1 MSRPKTELPDL
12 PICAALPALRSA
24 LRVAPAAVLEAPPG
38 AGKSTV
44 VPLAL
49 LDEPWVRGRKIL
61 MLEPRRL
68 AARAVAQR
76 MAATLGEP
84 VGATVGHRM
93 RLDTRVGP
101 NTRIEVVTE
110 GVLTRMLQSDP
121 ALEGVAAVLF
131 DEFHERSLQADT
143 GLALCLDARA
153 ALGTDLRVLV
163 MSATLDGAAVAA
175 LLTRGTGVE
184 APVVTAAGRMYPVA
198 VRHVGRAMP
207 LLPGGDEPPERLL
220 ALTVQRALRECE
232 GDVLAFLPGAG
243 EIRRALGMLEG
254 MFDGMR
260 VGPGDGAHV
269 SLLPLY
275 GELSPAEQARAL
287 DPDPAGPRRVI
298 LATNIAE
305 TSLTLPRV
313 RAVVDSGLVR
323 RAVFDP
329 VTGMSRLETRRI
341 SRAAAEQRAGRA
353 GRVAEGVCYR
363 LWSEAAQRSLA
374 AQTPPEILEAD
385 LAPLALDLA
394 EWGTADAATLP
405 WLDAPPAPM
414 LDSARDLLQR
424 LGALDDAHRI
434 TAHGRALARL
444 PAHPRLAHLLLEA
457 ARRGEAE
464 TGAQLAA
471 LLGERDLLRGRTGRA
486 GEEGDADVATRLD
499 AVFGRGGAAG
509 AGAGLDRVALARL
522 RRSAEQFERQMQG
535 SAAGGARRSAAP
547 PVGAAGLLACAYPDR
562 IGRRR
567 DGDAPR
573 YLLANGRGAAFAHA
587 DRLAR
592 SQFIV
597 ALDLDDRDREARILL
612 AAALDRATLEEA
624 AGARLRRAVE
634 VEWSAR
640 EEAVVAREVERLDA
654 LVIDEKPL
662 SRVPPDAAIAA
673 MREGLRQLG
682 PDALPW
688 TDEARAFCARVG
700 LARRSALPGTADW
713 PDLSVDALAADLAWL
728 EPWLE
733 GVTRRSHLSRLPL
746 LDALRL
752 RLGAERC
759 RRLDGWFPSHLT
771 VPTGSRIRIDYED
784 DLAPCASMRMQ
795 EVFGMATTPRLA
807 EGRLPV
813 TFKLLSPAQRPLQVT
828 ADLAS
833 FWRNAYT
840 EVRKDMRGRYP
851 RHYWPEDPL
860 QAEPVRGVR
869 RRT

>member
-1 MSRPKTELPDL
+1 MPPPRPALPTL
-12 PICAALPALRSA
+12 PILEALPALRAA
-24 LRVAPAAVLEAPPG
+24 LVAAPAAVLEAPPG

-76 MAATLGEP
+76 MAETLGET
-84 VGATVGHRM
+84 VGMTVGHRM

-101 NTRIEVVTE
+101 HTRIEVVTE

-153 ALGTDLRVLV
+153 TLGTDLRIVV
-163 MSATLDGAAVAA
+163 MSATLDGAAVSA
-175 LLTRGTGVE
+175 LLTRATGAT

-198 VRHVGRAMP
+198 VRYVGRAMP
-207 LLPGGDEPPERLL
+207 VLPGGDESPERLL
-220 ALTVQRALRECE
+220 ALAVQRALHECE

-243 EIRRALGMLEG
+243 EIRRALAMLEG
-254 MFDGMR
+254 MPEVKGS
-260 VGPGDGAHV
+260 VV
-269 SLLPLY
+269 LLPLY
-275 GELSPAEQARAL
+275 GELPPAEQARVLA
-287 DPDPAGPRRVI
+287 PDPGGRRRVV

-305 TSLTLPRV
+305 TSLTLPGV

-323 RAVFDP
+323 RAAFDP

-341 SRAAAEQRAGRA
+341 SRAAADQRAGRA
-353 GRVAEGVCYR
+353 GRVAEGACYR
-363 LWSEAAQRSLA
+363 LWSEGAQRSLA
-374 AQTPPEILEAD
+374 AQTPPEIVEAD

-394 EWGTADAATLP
+394 EWGADQAMTLP
-405 WLDAPPAPM
+405 WLDVPPAPM
-414 LDSARDLLQR
+414 LDSARDLLRR
-424 LGALDDAHRI
+424 LGALDDARRI

-444 PAHPRLAHLLLEA
+444 PTHPRLAHLLLEA
-457 ARRGEAE
+457 QRRGESRL
-464 TGAQLAA
+464 GAQLAA
-471 LLGERDLLRGRTGRA
+471 VLGERDLLRGRP
-486 GEEGDADVATRLD
+486 GEARDADV
-499 AVFGRGGAAG
+499 
-509 AGAGLDRVALARL
+509 LARL
-522 RRSAEQFERQMQG
+522 DLVLGRGRGAGGLDPGAVARVRRNAELFERRLVD
-535 SAAGGARRSAAP
+535 RRPAEGPTVDPRPSL
-547 PVGAAGLLACAYPDR
+547 GAAGLLACAYPDR

-567 DGDAPR
+567 TGDAPR
-573 YLLANGRGAAFAHA
+573 FLLANGRGAAFTHV
-587 DRLAR
+587 DRLGR
-592 SQFIV
+592 SEFIV

-612 AAALDRATLEEA
+612 AAALDRATLEA
-624 AGARLRRAVE
+624 AADGRLRREVE
-634 VEWSAR
+634 VAWSSQD
-640 EEAVVAREVERLDA
+640 EAVVAREVERIDG
-654 LVIDEKPL
+654 LVIAEKPL
-662 SRVPPDAAIAA
+662 PRVPPEAALAA
-673 MREGLRQLG
+673 MQEGLRQLG
-682 PDALPW
+682 VDALPW
-688 TDEARAFCARVG
+688 TDEARAFCARIE
-700 LARRSALPGTADW
+700 LARRSALPGTGDW
-713 PDLSVDALAADLAWL
+713 PDFSAAALAADHDWL

-733 GVTRRSHLSRLPL
+733 GITRRSHLARLPVM
-746 LDALRL
+746 DALRL

-759 RRLDGWFPSHLT
+759 RRLDDWLPSHLT
-771 VPTGSRIRIDYED
+771 VPTGSRIRIDYLD

-807 EGRLPV
+807 DGRLPV

-833 FWRNAYT
+833 FWRNAYV

-851 RHYWPEDPL
+851 RHYWPDDPL
-860 QAEPVRGVR
+860 QAEPVRGIR

>member
-1 MSRPKTELPDL
+1 MPPPRPALPTL
-12 PICAALPALRSA
+12 PILEALPALRAA
-24 LRVAPAAVLEAPPG
+24 LAAAPAAVLEAPPG

-76 MAATLGEP
+76 MAETLGET
-84 VGATVGHRM
+84 VGMTVGHRM

-101 NTRIEVVTE
+101 HTRIEVVTE

-153 ALGTDLRVLV
+153 TLGTDLRIVV
-163 MSATLDGAAVAA
+163 MSATLDGAAVSA
-175 LLTRGTGVE
+175 LLTRATGAT

-198 VRHVGRAMP
+198 LRYVGRAMP
-207 LLPGGDEPPERLL
+207 VLPGGDESPERLL
-220 ALTVQRALRECE
+220 ALAVQRALRECE

-243 EIRRALGMLEG
+243 EIRRALAMLEG
-254 MFDGMR
+254 MPEVKGS
-260 VGPGDGAHV
+260 VA
-269 SLLPLY
+269 LLPLY
-275 GELSPAEQARAL
+275 GELPPAEQARAL
-287 DPDPAGPRRVI
+287 APDPGGRRRVV

-305 TSLTLPRV
+305 TSLTLPGV

-323 RAVFDP
+323 RAAFDP

-341 SRAAAEQRAGRA
+341 SRAAADQRAGRA
-353 GRVAEGVCYR
+353 GRVAEGACYR
-363 LWSEAAQRSLA
+363 LWSEGAQRSLA
-374 AQTPPEILEAD
+374 AQTPPEIVEAD

-394 EWGTADAATLP
+394 EWGADQAMTLP
-405 WLDAPPAPM
+405 WLDVPPAPM

-424 LGALDDAHRI
+424 LGALDDARRI

-444 PAHPRLAHLLLEA
+444 PTHPRLAHLLLEA
-457 ARRGEAE
+457 QRRRESRL
-464 TGAQLAA
+464 GAQLAA
-471 LLGERDLLRGRTGRA
+471 VLGERDLLRGRP
-486 GEEGDADVATRLD
+486 GEARDADV
-499 AVFGRGGAAG
+499 
-509 AGAGLDRVALARL
+509 LARL
-522 RRSAEQFERQMQG
+522 DLVLGRGRGAGDLDPGAVARVRRNAELFERRLVD
-535 SAAGGARRSAAP
+535 RRPAEGPTVDPRPSL
-547 PVGAAGLLACAYPDR
+547 GAAGLLACAYPDR

-567 DGDAPR
+567 TGDAPR
-573 YLLANGRGAAFAHA
+573 FLLANGRGAAFAHV
-587 DRLAR
+587 DRLGR
-592 SQFIV
+592 SEFIV

-612 AAALDRATLEEA
+612 AAALDRATLEA
-624 AGARLRRAVE
+624 AADGRLRREVE
-634 VEWSAR
+634 VAWSSQD
-640 EEAVVAREVERLDA
+640 EAVVAREVERIDG
-654 LVIDEKPL
+654 LVIAEKPL
-662 SRVPPDAAIAA
+662 PRVPPEAALAA
-673 MREGLRQLG
+673 MQEGLRQLG
-682 PDALPW
+682 VDVLPW
-688 TDEARAFCARVG
+688 TDEARAFCARVE
-700 LARRSALPGTADW
+700 LARRSALPGTGDW
-713 PDLSVDALAADLAWL
+713 PDFSAAALAADHDWL

-733 GVTRRSHLSRLPL
+733 GITRRSHLARLPVM
-746 LDALRL
+746 DALRL
-752 RLGAERC
+752 RLGADRC
-759 RRLDGWFPSHLT
+759 RRLEDWLPSHLT
-771 VPTGSRIRIDYED
+771 VPTGSRIRIDYLD

-807 EGRLPV
+807 DGRLPV
-813 TFKLLSPAQRPLQVT
+813 TFKLLSPAQRSLQVT

-833 FWRNAYT
+833 FWRNAYV

-860 QAEPVRGVR
+860 QAEPVRGIR

>member
-1 MSRPKTELPDL
+1 MPPPRPALPTL
-12 PICAALPALRSA
+12 PILEALPALRAA
-24 LRVAPAAVLEAPPG
+24 LAAAPAAVLEAPPG

-76 MAATLGEP
+76 MAETLGET
-84 VGATVGHRM
+84 VGMTVGHRM

-101 NTRIEVVTE
+101 HTRIEVVTE

-153 ALGTDLRVLV
+153 TLGTDLRIVV
-163 MSATLDGAAVAA
+163 MSATLDGAAVSA
-175 LLTRGTGVE
+175 LLTRATGAT

-198 VRHVGRAMP
+198 VRYVGRAMP
-207 LLPGGDEPPERLL
+207 VLPGGDESPERLL
-220 ALTVQRALRECE
+220 ALAVQRALHECE

-243 EIRRALGMLEG
+243 EIRRALAMLEG
-254 MFDGMR
+254 MPEVKGS
-260 VGPGDGAHV
+260 VA
-269 SLLPLY
+269 LLPLY
-275 GELSPAEQARAL
+275 GELPPAEQARAL
-287 DPDPAGPRRVI
+287 APDPGGRRRVV

-305 TSLTLPRV
+305 TSLTLPGV

-323 RAVFDP
+323 RAAFDP

-341 SRAAAEQRAGRA
+341 SRAAADQRAGRA
-353 GRVAEGVCYR
+353 GRVAEGACYR
-363 LWSEAAQRSLA
+363 LWSEGAQRSLA
-374 AQTPPEILEAD
+374 AQTPPEIVEAD

-394 EWGTADAATLP
+394 EWGADQAMTLP
-405 WLDAPPAPM
+405 WLDVPPAPM

-424 LGALDDAHRI
+424 LGALDDARRI

-444 PAHPRLAHLLLEA
+444 PTHPRLAHLLLEA
-457 ARRGEAE
+457 QRRGESRL
-464 TGAQLAA
+464 GAQLAA
-471 LLGERDLLRGRTGRA
+471 VLGERDLLRGRP
-486 GEEGDADVATRLD
+486 GEARDADV
-499 AVFGRGGAAG
+499 
-509 AGAGLDRVALARL
+509 LARL
-522 RRSAEQFERQMQG
+522 DLVLGRGRGAGDLDPGAVARVRRNAELFERRLVD
-535 SAAGGARRSAAP
+535 RRPAEGPTVDPRPSL
-547 PVGAAGLLACAYPDR
+547 GAAGLLACAYPDR

-567 DGDAPR
+567 TGDAPR
-573 YLLANGRGAAFAHA
+573 FLLANGRGAAFAHV
-587 DRLAR
+587 DRLGR
-592 SQFIV
+592 SEFIV

-612 AAALDRATLEEA
+612 AAALDRATLEA
-624 AGARLRRAVE
+624 AADGRLRREVE
-634 VEWSAR
+634 VAWSSQD
-640 EEAVVAREVERLDA
+640 EAVVAREVERIDG
-654 LVIDEKPL
+654 LVIAEKPL
-662 SRVPPDAAIAA
+662 PRVPPEAALAA
-673 MREGLRQLG
+673 MQEGLRQLG
-682 PDALPW
+682 VDVLPW
-688 TDEARAFCARVG
+688 TDEARAFCARVE
-700 LARRSALPGTADW
+700 LARRSALPGTGDW
-713 PDLSVDALAADLAWL
+713 PDFSAAALAADYDWL

-733 GVTRRSHLSRLPL
+733 GITRRSHLARLPVM
-746 LDALRL
+746 DALRL
-752 RLGAERC
+752 RLGADRC
-759 RRLDGWFPSHLT
+759 RRLEDWLPSHLT
-771 VPTGSRIRIDYED
+771 VPTGSRIRIDYLD

-807 EGRLPV
+807 DGRLPV

-833 FWRNAYT
+833 FWRNAYV

-860 QAEPVRGVR
+860 QAEPVRGIR

>member
-1 MSRPKTELPDL
+1 MPPPRPALPTL
-12 PICAALPALRSA
+12 PILEALPALRAA
-24 LRVAPAAVLEAPPG
+24 LAAAPAAVLEAPPG

-76 MAATLGEP
+76 MAETLGET
-84 VGATVGHRM
+84 VGMTVGHRM

-101 NTRIEVVTE
+101 HTRIEVVTE

-153 ALGTDLRVLV
+153 TLGTDLRIVV
-163 MSATLDGAAVAA
+163 MSATLDGAAVSA
-175 LLTRGTGVE
+175 LLTRATGAT

-198 VRHVGRAMP
+198 LRYVGRAMP
-207 LLPGGDEPPERLL
+207 VLPGGDESPERLL
-220 ALTVQRALRECE
+220 ALAVQRALRECE

-243 EIRRALGMLEG
+243 EIRRALAMLEG
-254 MFDGMR
+254 MPEVKGS
-260 VGPGDGAHV
+260 VA
-269 SLLPLY
+269 LLPLY
-275 GELSPAEQARAL
+275 GELPPAEQARAL
-287 DPDPAGPRRVI
+287 APDPGGRRRVV

-305 TSLTLPRV
+305 TSLTLPGV

-323 RAVFDP
+323 RAAFDP

-341 SRAAAEQRAGRA
+341 SRAAADQRAGRA
-353 GRVAEGVCYR
+353 GRVAEGACYR
-363 LWSEAAQRSLA
+363 LWSEGAQRSLA
-374 AQTPPEILEAD
+374 AQTPPEIVEAD

-394 EWGTADAATLP
+394 EWGADQAMTLP
-405 WLDAPPAPM
+405 WLDVPPAPM

-424 LGALDDAHRI
+424 LGALDDARRI

-444 PAHPRLAHLLLEA
+444 PTHPRLAHLLLEA
-457 ARRGEAE
+457 QRRGESRL
-464 TGAQLAA
+464 GAQLAA
-471 LLGERDLLRGRTGRA
+471 VLGERDLLRGRP
-486 GEEGDADVATRLD
+486 GEARDADV
-499 AVFGRGGAAG
+499 
-509 AGAGLDRVALARL
+509 LARL
-522 RRSAEQFERQMQG
+522 DLVLGRGRGAGDLDPGAVARVRRNAELFERRLVD
-535 SAAGGARRSAAP
+535 RRPAEGPTVDPRPSL
-547 PVGAAGLLACAYPDR
+547 GAAGLLACAYPDR

-567 DGDAPR
+567 TGDAPR
-573 YLLANGRGAAFAHA
+573 FLLANGRGAAFAHV
-587 DRLAR
+587 DRLGR
-592 SQFIV
+592 SEFIV

-612 AAALDRATLEEA
+612 AAALDRATLEA
-624 AGARLRRAVE
+624 AADGRLRREVE
-634 VEWSAR
+634 VAWSSQD
-640 EEAVVAREVERLDA
+640 EAVVAREVERIDG
-654 LVIDEKPL
+654 LVIAEKPL
-662 SRVPPDAAIAA
+662 PRVPPEAALAA
-673 MREGLRQLG
+673 MQEGLRQLG
-682 PDALPW
+682 VDVLPW
-688 TDEARAFCARVG
+688 TDEARAFCARVE
-700 LARRSALPGTADW
+700 LARRSALPGTGDW
-713 PDLSVDALAADLAWL
+713 PDFSAEALAVDHDWL

-733 GVTRRSHLSRLPL
+733 GITRRSHLARLPVM
-746 LDALRL
+746 DALRL
-752 RLGAERC
+752 RLGADRC
-759 RRLDGWFPSHLT
+759 RRLEDWLPSHLT
-771 VPTGSRIRIDYED
+771 VPTGSRIRIDYLD

-807 EGRLPV
+807 DGRLPV

-833 FWRNAYT
+833 FWRNAYV

-860 QAEPVRGVR
+860 QAEPVRGIR

>member
-1 MSRPKTELPDL
+1 MPPPRPALPTL
-12 PICAALPALRSA
+12 PILEALPALRAA
-24 LRVAPAAVLEAPPG
+24 LAAAPAAVLEAPPG

-76 MAATLGEP
+76 MAETLGET
-84 VGATVGHRM
+84 VGMTVGHRM

-101 NTRIEVVTE
+101 HTRIEVVTE

-153 ALGTDLRVLV
+153 TLGTDLRIVV
-163 MSATLDGAAVAA
+163 MSATLDGAAVSA
-175 LLTRGTGVE
+175 LLTRATGAT

-198 VRHVGRAMP
+198 VRYVGRAMP
-207 LLPGGDEPPERLL
+207 VLPGGDESPERLL
-220 ALTVQRALRECE
+220 ALAVQRALHECE

-243 EIRRALGMLEG
+243 EIRRALAMLEG
-254 MFDGMR
+254 MPEVKGS
-260 VGPGDGAHV
+260 VA
-269 SLLPLY
+269 LLPLY
-275 GELSPAEQARAL
+275 GELPPAEQARAL
-287 DPDPAGPRRVI
+287 APDPGGRRRVV

-305 TSLTLPRV
+305 TSLTLPGV

-323 RAVFDP
+323 RAAFDP

-341 SRAAAEQRAGRA
+341 SRAAADQRAGRA
-353 GRVAEGVCYR
+353 GRVAEGACYR
-363 LWSEAAQRSLA
+363 LWSEGAQRSLA
-374 AQTPPEILEAD
+374 AQTPPEIVEAD

-394 EWGTADAATLP
+394 EWGADQAMTLP
-405 WLDAPPAPM
+405 WLDVPPAPM

-424 LGALDDAHRI
+424 LGALDDARRI

-444 PAHPRLAHLLLEA
+444 PTHPRLAHLLLEA
-457 ARRGEAE
+457 RRRGESRL
-464 TGAQLAA
+464 GAQLAA
-471 LLGERDLLRGRTGRA
+471 VLGERDLLRGRP
-486 GEEGDADVATRLD
+486 GEARDADV
-499 AVFGRGGAAG
+499 
-509 AGAGLDRVALARL
+509 LARL
-522 RRSAEQFERQMQG
+522 DLVLGRGRGAGDLDPGAVARVRRNAELFERRLVD
-535 SAAGGARRSAAP
+535 RRPAEGPTVDPRPSL
-547 PVGAAGLLACAYPDR
+547 GAAGLLACAYPDR

-567 DGDAPR
+567 TGDAPR
-573 YLLANGRGAAFAHA
+573 FLLANGRGAAFAHV
-587 DRLAR
+587 DRLGR
-592 SQFIV
+592 SEFIV

-612 AAALDRATLEEA
+612 AAALDRATLEA
-624 AGARLRRAVE
+624 AADGRLRREVE
-634 VEWSAR
+634 VAWSSQD
-640 EEAVVAREVERLDA
+640 EAVVAREVERIDG
-654 LVIDEKPL
+654 LVIAEKPL
-662 SRVPPDAAIAA
+662 PRVPPEAALAA
-673 MREGLRQLG
+673 MQEGLRQLG
-682 PDALPW
+682 VDVLPW
-688 TDEARAFCARVG
+688 TDEARAFCARVE
-700 LARRSALPGTADW
+700 LARRSALPGTGDW
-713 PDLSVDALAADLAWL
+713 PDFSAAALAADHDWL

-733 GVTRRSHLSRLPL
+733 GITRRSHLARLPVM
-746 LDALRL
+746 DALRL
-752 RLGAERC
+752 RLGADRC
-759 RRLDGWFPSHLT
+759 RRLEDWLPSHLT
-771 VPTGSRIRIDYED
+771 VPTGSRIRIDYLD

-807 EGRLPV
+807 DGRLPV

-833 FWRNAYT
+833 FWRNAYV

-860 QAEPVRGVR
+860 QAEPVRGIR

>member
-1 MSRPKTELPDL
+1 MPPPRPALPTL
-12 PICAALPALRSA
+12 PILEALPALRAA
-24 LRVAPAAVLEAPPG
+24 LAAAPAAVLEAPPG

-76 MAATLGEP
+76 MAETLGET
-84 VGATVGHRM
+84 VGMTVGHRM

-101 NTRIEVVTE
+101 HTRIEVVTE

-121 ALEGVAAVLF
+121 ALEGVAVVLF

-153 ALGTDLRVLV
+153 TLGTDLRIVV
-163 MSATLDGAAVAA
+163 MSATLDGAAVSA
-175 LLTRGTGVE
+175 LLTRATGAT

-198 VRHVGRAMP
+198 VRYVGRAMP
-207 LLPGGDEPPERLL
+207 VLPGGDESPERLL
-220 ALTVQRALRECE
+220 ALAVQRALRECE

-243 EIRRALGMLEG
+243 EIRRALAMLEG
-254 MFDGMR
+254 MPEVKGS
-260 VGPGDGAHV
+260 VV
-269 SLLPLY
+269 LLPLY
-275 GELSPAEQARAL
+275 GELPPAEQARAL
-287 DPDPAGPRRVI
+287 APDPGGRRRVV

-305 TSLTLPRV
+305 TSLTLPGV

-323 RAVFDP
+323 RAAFDP

-341 SRAAAEQRAGRA
+341 SRAAADQRAGRA
-353 GRVAEGVCYR
+353 GRVAEGACYR
-363 LWSEAAQRSLA
+363 LWSEGAQRSLA
-374 AQTPPEILEAD
+374 AQTPPEIVEAD

-394 EWGTADAATLP
+394 EWGADQAMTLP
-405 WLDAPPAPM
+405 WLDVPPAPM

-424 LGALDDAHRI
+424 LGALDDARRI

-444 PAHPRLAHLLLEA
+444 PTHPRLAHLLLEA
-457 ARRGEAE
+457 QRRGESRL
-464 TGAQLAA
+464 GAQLAA
-471 LLGERDLLRGRTGRA
+471 VLGERDLLRGRP
-486 GEEGDADVATRLD
+486 GEARDADVLACLD
-499 AVFGRGGAAG
+499 LVLGRGRGAADLDPG
-509 AGAGLDRVALARL
+509 AVARV
-522 RRSAEQFERQMQG
+522 RRNAELFERRLVD
-535 SAAGGARRSAAP
+535 RRPAEGPTVDPRPSL
-547 PVGAAGLLACAYPDR
+547 GAAGLLACAYPDR

-567 DGDAPR
+567 TGDAPR
-573 YLLANGRGAAFAHA
+573 FLLANGRGAAFAHV
-587 DRLAR
+587 DRLGR
-592 SQFIV
+592 SEFIV

-612 AAALDRATLEEA
+612 AAALDRATLEA
-624 AGARLRRAVE
+624 AADGRLRREVE
-634 VEWSAR
+634 VAWSSQD
-640 EEAVVAREVERLDA
+640 EAVVAREVERIDG
-654 LVIDEKPL
+654 LVIAEKPL
-662 SRVPPDAAIAA
+662 PRVPPEAALAA
-673 MREGLRQLG
+673 MQEGLRQLG
-682 PDALPW
+682 VDALPW

-700 LARRSALPGTADW
+700 LARRSALPGTGDW
-713 PDLSVDALAADLAWL
+713 PDFSAEALAVDHDWL

-733 GVTRRSHLSRLPL
+733 GITRRSHLARLPVM
-746 LDALRL
+746 DALRL

-759 RRLDGWFPSHLT
+759 RRLDDWLPSHLT
-771 VPTGSRIRIDYED
+771 VPTGSRIRIDYLD

-807 EGRLPV
+807 DGRLPV

-833 FWRNAYT
+833 FWRNAYV

-860 QAEPVRGVR
+860 QAEPVRGIR

>member
-1 MSRPKTELPDL
+1 MPPPRPALPTL
-12 PICAALPALRSA
+12 PILEALPALRAA
-24 LRVAPAAVLEAPPG
+24 LAAAPAAVLEAPPG

-76 MAATLGEP
+76 MAETLGET
-84 VGATVGHRM
+84 VGMTVGHRM

-101 NTRIEVVTE
+101 HTRIEVVTE

-153 ALGTDLRVLV
+153 TLGTDLRIVV
-163 MSATLDGAAVAA
+163 MSATLDGAAVSA
-175 LLTRGTGVE
+175 LLTRATGAT

-198 VRHVGRAMP
+198 LRYVGRAMP
-207 LLPGGDEPPERLL
+207 VLPGGDESPERLL
-220 ALTVQRALRECE
+220 ALAVQRALRECE

-243 EIRRALGMLEG
+243 EIRRALAMLEG
-254 MFDGMR
+254 MPEVKGS
-260 VGPGDGAHV
+260 VA
-269 SLLPLY
+269 LLPLY
-275 GELSPAEQARAL
+275 GELPPAEQARAL
-287 DPDPAGPRRVI
+287 APDPGGRRRVV

-305 TSLTLPRV
+305 TSLTLPGV

-323 RAVFDP
+323 RAAFDP

-341 SRAAAEQRAGRA
+341 SRAAADQRAGRA
-353 GRVAEGVCYR
+353 GRVAEGACYR
-363 LWSEAAQRSLA
+363 LWSEGAQRSLA
-374 AQTPPEILEAD
+374 AQTPPEIVEAD

-394 EWGTADAATLP
+394 EWGADQAMTLP
-405 WLDAPPAPM
+405 WLDVPPAPM

-424 LGALDDAHRI
+424 LGALDDARRI

-444 PAHPRLAHLLLEA
+444 PTHPRLAHLLLEA
-457 ARRGEAE
+457 RRRGESRL
-464 TGAQLAA
+464 GAQLAA
-471 LLGERDLLRGRTGRA
+471 VLGERDLLRGRP
-486 GEEGDADVATRLD
+486 GEARDADV
-499 AVFGRGGAAG
+499 
-509 AGAGLDRVALARL
+509 LARL
-522 RRSAEQFERQMQG
+522 DLVLGRGRGAGDLDPGAVARVRRNAELFERRLVD
-535 SAAGGARRSAAP
+535 RRPAEGPTVDPRPSL
-547 PVGAAGLLACAYPDR
+547 GAAGLLACAYPDR

-567 DGDAPR
+567 TGDAPR
-573 YLLANGRGAAFAHA
+573 FLLANGRGAAFAHV
-587 DRLAR
+587 DRLGR
-592 SQFIV
+592 SEFIV

-612 AAALDRATLEEA
+612 AAALDRATLEA
-624 AGARLRRAVE
+624 AADGRLRREVE
-634 VEWSAR
+634 VAWSSQD
-640 EEAVVAREVERLDA
+640 EAVVAREVERIDG
-654 LVIDEKPL
+654 LVIAEKPL
-662 SRVPPDAAIAA
+662 PRVPPEAALAA
-673 MREGLRQLG
+673 MQEGLRQLG
-682 PDALPW
+682 VDVLPW
-688 TDEARAFCARVG
+688 TDEARAFCARVE
-700 LARRSALPGTADW
+700 LARRSALPGTGDW
-713 PDLSVDALAADLAWL
+713 PDFSAAALAADHDWL

-733 GVTRRSHLSRLPL
+733 GITRRSHLARLPVM
-746 LDALRL
+746 DALRL

-759 RRLDGWFPSHLT
+759 RRLDDWLPSHLT
-771 VPTGSRIRIDYED
+771 VPTGSRIRIDYLD

-807 EGRLPV
+807 DGRLPV

-833 FWRNAYT
+833 FWRNAYV

-860 QAEPVRGVR
+860 QAEPVRGIR

>member
-1 MSRPKTELPDL
+1 MPPPRPALPTL
-12 PICAALPALRSA
+12 PILEALPALRAA
-24 LRVAPAAVLEAPPG
+24 LAAGPAAVLEAPPG

-76 MAATLGEP
+76 MAETLGET
-84 VGATVGHRM
+84 VGMTVGHRM

-101 NTRIEVVTE
+101 HTRIEVVTE

-121 ALEGVAAVLF
+121 ALEGVAVVLF

-153 ALGTDLRVLV
+153 TLGTDLRIVV
-163 MSATLDGAAVAA
+163 MSATLDGAAVSA
-175 LLTRGTGVE
+175 LLTRATGAT

-198 VRHVGRAMP
+198 VRYVGRAMP
-207 LLPGGDEPPERLL
+207 VLPGGDESPERLL
-220 ALTVQRALRECE
+220 ALAVQRALRECE

-243 EIRRALGMLEG
+243 EIRRALAMLEG
-254 MFDGMR
+254 MPEVKGS
-260 VGPGDGAHV
+260 VV
-269 SLLPLY
+269 LLPLY
-275 GELSPAEQARAL
+275 GELPPAEQARAL
-287 DPDPAGPRRVI
+287 APDPGGRRRVV

-305 TSLTLPRV
+305 TSLTLPGV

-323 RAVFDP
+323 RAAFDP

-341 SRAAAEQRAGRA
+341 SRAAADQRAGRA
-353 GRVAEGVCYR
+353 GRVAEGACYR
-363 LWSEAAQRSLA
+363 LWSEGAQRSLA
-374 AQTPPEILEAD
+374 AQTPPEIVEAD

-394 EWGTADAATLP
+394 EWGADQAMTLP
-405 WLDAPPAPM
+405 WLDVPPAPM

-424 LGALDDAHRI
+424 LGALDDARRI

-444 PAHPRLAHLLLEA
+444 PTHPRLAHLLLEA
-457 ARRGEAE
+457 RRRGESRL
-464 TGAQLAA
+464 GAQLAA
-471 LLGERDLLRGRTGRA
+471 VLGERDLLRGRP
-486 GEEGDADVATRLD
+486 GEARDADV
-499 AVFGRGGAAG
+499 
-509 AGAGLDRVALARL
+509 LARL
-522 RRSAEQFERQMQG
+522 DLVLGRGRGAGDLDPGAVARVRRNAELFERRLVD
-535 SAAGGARRSAAP
+535 RRPAEGPTVDPRPSL
-547 PVGAAGLLACAYPDR
+547 GAAGLLACAYPDR

-567 DGDAPR
+567 TGDAPR
-573 YLLANGRGAAFAHA
+573 FLLANGRGAAFAHV
-587 DRLAR
+587 DRLGR
-592 SQFIV
+592 SEFIV

-612 AAALDRATLEEA
+612 AAALDRATLEA
-624 AGARLRRAVE
+624 AADGRLRREVE
-634 VEWSAR
+634 VAWSSQD
-640 EEAVVAREVERLDA
+640 EAVVAREVERIDG
-654 LVIDEKPL
+654 LVIAEKPL
-662 SRVPPDAAIAA
+662 PRVPPEAALAA
-673 MREGLRQLG
+673 MQEGLRQLG
-682 PDALPW
+682 VDALPW

-700 LARRSALPGTADW
+700 LARRSALPGTGDW
-713 PDLSVDALAADLAWL
+713 PDFSAEALAVDHDWL

-733 GVTRRSHLSRLPL
+733 GITRRSHLARLPVM
-746 LDALRL
+746 DALRL

-759 RRLDGWFPSHLT
+759 RRLDDWLPSHLT
-771 VPTGSRIRIDYED
+771 VPTGSRIRIDYLD

-807 EGRLPV
+807 DGRLPV

-833 FWRNAYT
+833 FWRNAYV

-860 QAEPVRGVR
+860 QAEPVRGIR

>member
-1 MSRPKTELPDL
+1 MPPPRPALPTL
-12 PICAALPALRSA
+12 PILEALPALRAA
-24 LRVAPAAVLEAPPG
+24 LAAGPAAVLEAPPG

-76 MAATLGEP
+76 MAETLGET
-84 VGATVGHRM
+84 VGMTVGHRM

-101 NTRIEVVTE
+101 HTRIEVVTE

-153 ALGTDLRVLV
+153 TLGTDLRIVV
-163 MSATLDGAAVAA
+163 MSATLDGAAVSA
-175 LLTRGTGVE
+175 LLTRATGAT

-198 VRHVGRAMP
+198 VRYVGRAMP
-207 LLPGGDEPPERLL
+207 VLPGGDESPERLL
-220 ALTVQRALRECE
+220 ALAVQRALHECE

-243 EIRRALGMLEG
+243 EIRRALAMLEG
-254 MFDGMR
+254 MPEVKGS
-260 VGPGDGAHV
+260 VA
-269 SLLPLY
+269 LLPLY
-275 GELSPAEQARAL
+275 GELPPAEQARAL
-287 DPDPAGPRRVI
+287 APDPGGRRRVV

-305 TSLTLPRV
+305 TSLTLPGV

-323 RAVFDP
+323 RAAFDP

-341 SRAAAEQRAGRA
+341 SRAAADQRAGRA
-353 GRVAEGVCYR
+353 GRVAEGACYR
-363 LWSEAAQRSLA
+363 LWSEGAQRSLA
-374 AQTPPEILEAD
+374 AQTPPEIVEAD

-394 EWGTADAATLP
+394 EWGADQAMTLP
-405 WLDAPPAPM
+405 WLDVPPAPM

-424 LGALDDAHRI
+424 LGALDDARRI

-444 PAHPRLAHLLLEA
+444 PTHPRLAHLLLEA
-457 ARRGEAE
+457 RRRGESRL
-464 TGAQLAA
+464 GAQLAA
-471 LLGERDLLRGRTGRA
+471 VLGERDLLRGRP
-486 GEEGDADVATRLD
+486 GEARDADV
-499 AVFGRGGAAG
+499 
-509 AGAGLDRVALARL
+509 LARL
-522 RRSAEQFERQMQG
+522 DLVLGRGRGAGDLDPGAVARVRRNAELFERRLVD
-535 SAAGGARRSAAP
+535 RRPAEGPTVDPRPSL
-547 PVGAAGLLACAYPDR
+547 GAAGLLACAYPDR

-567 DGDAPR
+567 TGDAPR
-573 YLLANGRGAAFAHA
+573 FLLANGRGAAFAHV
-587 DRLAR
+587 DRLGR
-592 SQFIV
+592 SEFIV

-612 AAALDRATLEEA
+612 AAALDRATLEA
-624 AGARLRRAVE
+624 AADGRLRREVE
-634 VEWSAR
+634 VAWSSQD
-640 EEAVVAREVERLDA
+640 EAVVAREVERIDG
-654 LVIDEKPL
+654 LVIAEKPL
-662 SRVPPDAAIAA
+662 PRVPPEAALAA
-673 MREGLRQLG
+673 MQEGLRQLG
-682 PDALPW
+682 VDVLPW
-688 TDEARAFCARVG
+688 TDEARAFCARVE
-700 LARRSALPGTADW
+700 LARRSALPGTGDW
-713 PDLSVDALAADLAWL
+713 PDFSAAALAADHDWL

-733 GVTRRSHLSRLPL
+733 GITRRSHLARLPVM
-746 LDALRL
+746 DALRL
-752 RLGAERC
+752 RLGADRC
-759 RRLDGWFPSHLT
+759 RRLEDWLPSHLT
-771 VPTGSRIRIDYED
+771 VPTGSRIRIDYLD

-807 EGRLPV
+807 DGRLPV

-833 FWRNAYT
+833 FWRNAYV

-860 QAEPVRGVR
+860 QAEPVRGIR

>member
-1 MSRPKTELPDL
+1 MPPPRPALPTL
-12 PICAALPALRSA
+12 PILEALPALRAA
-24 LRVAPAAVLEAPPG
+24 LAAAPAAVLEAPPG

-76 MAATLGEP
+76 MAETLGET
-84 VGATVGHRM
+84 VGMTVGHRM

-101 NTRIEVVTE
+101 HTRIEVVTE

-121 ALEGVAAVLF
+121 ALEGVAVVLF

-153 ALGTDLRVLV
+153 TLGTDLRIVV
-163 MSATLDGAAVAA
+163 MSATLDGAAVSA
-175 LLTRGTGVE
+175 LLTRATGAT

-198 VRHVGRAMP
+198 VRYVGRAMP
-207 LLPGGDEPPERLL
+207 VLPGGDESPERLL
-220 ALTVQRALRECE
+220 ALAVQRALRECE

-243 EIRRALGMLEG
+243 EIRRALAMLEG
-254 MFDGMR
+254 MPEVKGS
-260 VGPGDGAHV
+260 VV
-269 SLLPLY
+269 LLPLY
-275 GELSPAEQARAL
+275 GELPPAEQARAL
-287 DPDPAGPRRVI
+287 APDPGGRRRVV

-305 TSLTLPRV
+305 TSLTLPGV

-323 RAVFDP
+323 RAAFDP

-341 SRAAAEQRAGRA
+341 SRAAADQRAGRA
-353 GRVAEGVCYR
+353 GRVAEGACYR
-363 LWSEAAQRSLA
+363 LWSEGAQRSLA
-374 AQTPPEILEAD
+374 AQTPPEIVEAD

-394 EWGTADAATLP
+394 EWGADQAMTLP
-405 WLDAPPAPM
+405 WLDVPPAPM

-424 LGALDDAHRI
+424 LGALDDARRI

-444 PAHPRLAHLLLEA
+444 PTHPRLAHLLLEA
-457 ARRGEAE
+457 QRRGESRLG
-464 TGAQLAA
+464 TQLAA
-471 LLGERDLLRGRTGRA
+471 VLGERDLLRGRP
-486 GEEGDADVATRLD
+486 GEARDADVLACLD
-499 AVFGRGGAAG
+499 LVLGRGRGAADLDPG
-509 AGAGLDRVALARL
+509 AVARV
-522 RRSAEQFERQMQG
+522 RRNAELFERRLVD
-535 SAAGGARRSAAP
+535 RRPAEGPTVDPRPSL
-547 PVGAAGLLACAYPDR
+547 GAAGLLACAYPDR

-567 DGDAPR
+567 TGDAPR
-573 YLLANGRGAAFAHA
+573 FLLANGRGAAFAHV
-587 DRLAR
+587 DRLGR
-592 SQFIV
+592 SEFIV

-612 AAALDRATLEEA
+612 AAALDRATLEA
-624 AGARLRRAVE
+624 AADGRLRREVE
-634 VEWSAR
+634 VAWSSQD
-640 EEAVVAREVERLDA
+640 EAVVAREVERIDG
-654 LVIDEKPL
+654 LVIAEKPL
-662 SRVPPDAAIAA
+662 PRVPPEAALAA
-673 MREGLRQLG
+673 MQEGLRQLG
-682 PDALPW
+682 VDALPW

-700 LARRSALPGTADW
+700 LARRSALPGTGDW
-713 PDLSVDALAADLAWL
+713 PDFSAEALAVDHDWL

-733 GVTRRSHLSRLPL
+733 GITRRSHLARLPVM
-746 LDALRL
+746 DALRL

-759 RRLDGWFPSHLT
+759 RRLDDWLPSHLT
-771 VPTGSRIRIDYED
+771 VPTGSRIRIDYLD

-807 EGRLPV
+807 DGRLPV

-833 FWRNAYT
+833 FWRNAYV

-860 QAEPVRGVR
+860 QAEPVRGIR

>member
-1 MSRPKTELPDL
+1 MPPPRPALPTL
-12 PICAALPALRSA
+12 PILEALPALRAA
-24 LRVAPAAVLEAPPG
+24 LAAGPAAVLEAPPG

-76 MAATLGEP
+76 MAETLGET
-84 VGATVGHRM
+84 VGMTVGHRM

-101 NTRIEVVTE
+101 HTRIEVVTE

-121 ALEGVAAVLF
+121 ALEGVAVVLF

-153 ALGTDLRVLV
+153 TLGTDLRIVV
-163 MSATLDGAAVAA
+163 MSATLDGAAVSA
-175 LLTRGTGVE
+175 LLTRATGAT

-198 VRHVGRAMP
+198 VRYVGRAMP
-207 LLPGGDEPPERLL
+207 VLPGGDESPERLL
-220 ALTVQRALRECE
+220 ALAVQRALHECE

-243 EIRRALGMLEG
+243 EIRRALAMLEG
-254 MFDGMR
+254 MPEVKGS
-260 VGPGDGAHV
+260 VA
-269 SLLPLY
+269 LLPLY
-275 GELSPAEQARAL
+275 GELPPAEQARAL
-287 DPDPAGPRRVI
+287 APDPGGRRRVV

-305 TSLTLPRV
+305 TSLTLPGV

-323 RAVFDP
+323 RAAFDP

-341 SRAAAEQRAGRA
+341 SRAAADQRAGRA
-353 GRVAEGVCYR
+353 GRVAEGACYR
-363 LWSEAAQRSLA
+363 LWSEGAQRSLA
-374 AQTPPEILEAD
+374 AQTPPEIVEAD

-394 EWGTADAATLP
+394 EWGADQAMTLP
-405 WLDAPPAPM
+405 WLDVPPAPM

-424 LGALDDAHRI
+424 LGALDDARRI

-444 PAHPRLAHLLLEA
+444 PTHPRLAHLLLEA
-457 ARRGEAE
+457 QRRGESRLG
-464 TGAQLAA
+464 TQLAA
-471 LLGERDLLRGRTGRA
+471 VLGERDLLRGRP
-486 GEEGDADVATRLD
+486 GEARDADVLACLD
-499 AVFGRGGAAG
+499 LVLGRGRGAADLDPG
-509 AGAGLDRVALARL
+509 AVARV
-522 RRSAEQFERQMQG
+522 RRNAELFERRLVD
-535 SAAGGARRSAAP
+535 RRPAEGPTVDPRPSL
-547 PVGAAGLLACAYPDR
+547 GAAGLLACAYPDR

-567 DGDAPR
+567 TGDAPR
-573 YLLANGRGAAFAHA
+573 FLLANGRGAAFAHV
-587 DRLAR
+587 DRLGR
-592 SQFIV
+592 SEFIV

-612 AAALDRATLEEA
+612 AAALDRATLEA
-624 AGARLRRAVE
+624 AADGRLRREVE
-634 VEWSAR
+634 VAWSSQD
-640 EEAVVAREVERLDA
+640 EAVVAREVERIDG
-654 LVIDEKPL
+654 LVIAEKPL
-662 SRVPPDAAIAA
+662 PRVPPEAALAA
-673 MREGLRQLG
+673 MQEGLRQLG
-682 PDALPW
+682 VDALPW

-700 LARRSALPGTADW
+700 LARRSALPGTGDW
-713 PDLSVDALAADLAWL
+713 PDFSAEALAVDHDWL

-733 GVTRRSHLSRLPL
+733 GITRRSHLARLPVM
-746 LDALRL
+746 DALRL

-759 RRLDGWFPSHLT
+759 RRLDDWLPSHLT
-771 VPTGSRIRIDYED
+771 VPTGSRIRIDYLD

-807 EGRLPV
+807 DGRLPV

-833 FWRNAYT
+833 FWRNAYV

-860 QAEPVRGVR
+860 QAEPVRGIR

>member
-1 MSRPKTELPDL
+1 MPPPRPALPTL
-12 PICAALPALRSA
+12 PILEALPALRAA
-24 LRVAPAAVLEAPPG
+24 LAAAPAAVLEAPPG

-76 MAATLGEP
+76 MAETLGET
-84 VGATVGHRM
+84 VGMTVGHRM

-101 NTRIEVVTE
+101 HTRIEVVTE

-121 ALEGVAAVLF
+121 ALEGVAVVLF

-153 ALGTDLRVLV
+153 TLGTDLRIVV
-163 MSATLDGAAVAA
+163 MSATLDGAAVSA
-175 LLTRGTGVE
+175 LLTRATGAT

-198 VRHVGRAMP
+198 VRYVGRAMP
-207 LLPGGDEPPERLL
+207 VLPGGDESPERLL
-220 ALTVQRALRECE
+220 ALAVQRALRECE

-243 EIRRALGMLEG
+243 EIRRALAMLEG
-254 MFDGMR
+254 MPEVKGS
-260 VGPGDGAHV
+260 VV
-269 SLLPLY
+269 LLPLY
-275 GELSPAEQARAL
+275 GELPPAEQARAL
-287 DPDPAGPRRVI
+287 APDPGGRRRVV

-305 TSLTLPRV
+305 TSLTLPGV

-323 RAVFDP
+323 RAAFDP

-341 SRAAAEQRAGRA
+341 SRAAADQRAGRA
-353 GRVAEGVCYR
+353 GRVAEGACYR
-363 LWSEAAQRSLA
+363 LWSEGAQRSLA
-374 AQTPPEILEAD
+374 AQTPPEIVEAD

-394 EWGTADAATLP
+394 EWGADQAMTLP
-405 WLDAPPAPM
+405 WLDVPPAPM

-424 LGALDDAHRI
+424 LGALDDARRI

-444 PAHPRLAHLLLEA
+444 PTHPRLAHLLLEA
-457 ARRGEAE
+457 QRRGESRL
-464 TGAQLAA
+464 GAQLAA
-471 LLGERDLLRGRTGRA
+471 VLGERDLLRGRP
-486 GEEGDADVATRLD
+486 GEARDADV
-499 AVFGRGGAAG
+499 
-509 AGAGLDRVALARL
+509 LARL
-522 RRSAEQFERQMQG
+522 DLVLGRGRGAADLDPGAVARVRRNAELFERRLVD
-535 SAAGGARRSAAP
+535 RRPAEGPTVDPRPSL
-547 PVGAAGLLACAYPDR
+547 GAAGLLACAYPDR

-567 DGDAPR
+567 TGDAPR
-573 YLLANGRGAAFAHA
+573 FLLANGRGAAFAHV
-587 DRLAR
+587 DRLGR
-592 SQFIV
+592 SEFIV

-612 AAALDRATLEEA
+612 AAALDRATLEA
-624 AGARLRRAVE
+624 AADGRLRREVE
-634 VEWSAR
+634 VAWSSQD
-640 EEAVVAREVERLDA
+640 EAVVAREVERIDG
-654 LVIDEKPL
+654 LVIAEKPL
-662 SRVPPDAAIAA
+662 PRVPPEAALAA
-673 MREGLRQLG
+673 MQEGLRQLG
-682 PDALPW
+682 VDALPW

-700 LARRSALPGTADW
+700 LARRSALPGTGDW
-713 PDLSVDALAADLAWL
+713 PDFSAEALAVDHDWL

-733 GVTRRSHLSRLPL
+733 GITRRSHLARLPVM
-746 LDALRL
+746 DALRL

-759 RRLDGWFPSHLT
+759 RRLDDWLPSHLT
-771 VPTGSRIRIDYED
+771 VPTGSRIRIDYLD

-807 EGRLPV
+807 DGRLPV

-833 FWRNAYT
+833 FWRNAYV

-860 QAEPVRGVR
+860 QAEPVRGIR